1 MHLGSRHG
9 LNGYSWMLMY
19 NSLTIQAASFRT
31 PVVPHKSRIIQE
43 VRREKGKLCTMILGQ
58 WDRRTCKLP
67 QAPVRHW
74 YFIEAHQISTRSS
87 AATAARSGWAPQGTE
102 PRNDHYREKPSPGP
116 GRGRRAGL
124 VRQLGLAGLFVLLP
138 PAQHTMDTLVA
149 YLKGHIATNGAA
161 WGRALPVPCAG
172 DPGTGEGAD
181 VSALL
186 KEFLGFCLWNSGP
199 VFIAQSPS
207 GGNEEERGSPWTAH
221 PSQRVGL
228 RQHSAMTRR
237 APLHRTD
244 CGTSAQRKAE
254 KELSIRWTFLWDN
267 TIQILHASAKSY
279 ATEVAL
285 WQISS

>member
-67 QAPVRHW
+67 QAPVRHR

-172 DPGTGEGAD
+172 DPGTGEVQMSLRSWKSFW
-181 VSALL
+181 VSACGTQGLFSL
-186 KEFLGFCLWNSGP
+186 HKAPVVAMRRKEAAREQLTPPSAWGCGSTAQWREGHRYTAL
-199 VFIAQSPS
+199 IA
-207 GGNEEERGSPWTAH
+207 G
-221 PSQRVGL
+221 
-228 RQHSAMTRR
+228 
-237 APLHRTD
+237 PLHR
-244 CGTSAQRKAE
+244 GRQK
-254 KELSIRWTFLWDN
+254 KN
-267 TIQILHASAKSY
+267 
-279 ATEVAL
+279 
-285 WQISS
+285 